1 MIVLFMIQNGMT
13 NKIRNPSARRSAIQR
28 QLLLNGDVAVET
40 LARDLGVSVA
50 TIRRDLT
57 SLEENGSIRRTHG
70 GATVTAP
77 RGADQA
83 FALREQIDSDQ
94 KRLIARAAFNL
105 VDADQTLFMNDG
117 STILALARELVA
129 ADTALTVATPGVN
142 IATALSENPKIDAY
156 LAGGLVRHRTM
167 GTTGDFVEQ
176 MLSSINADVAFIA
189 AEGFS
194 VRDGLTF
201 SYESD
206 AKIARIMSRQALR
219 TIVLATARKLG
230 QRDRITALLAADV
243 DTLITDCDD
252 ETVIS
257 QIRDT
262 GIDVIVA
269 SGQDDESV
277 DLHVLP
283 A

>member
-1 MIVLFMIQNGMT
+1 MIVLFMLQIRMT
-13 NKIRNPSARRSAIQR
+13 NKIRNPAARRNAIQR

-57 SLEENGSIRRTHG
+57 SLEESGSIRRTHG

-117 STILALARELVA
+117 STILALAREVVA
-129 ADTALTVATPGVN
+129 SDTALTVATPGVN

-176 MLSSINADVAFIA
+176 MLSSINADIAFIA

-206 AKIARIMSRQALR
+206 AKIARIMNRQALR

-230 QRDRITALLAADV
+230 QRDRITALGASDV
-243 DTLITDCDD
+243 DTLITDCQDAGM
-252 ETVIS
+252 
-257 QIRDT
+257 IREFESA

-269 SGQDDESV
+269 AGQEDDAGY
-277 DLHVLP
+277 LRVLP

>member
-1 MIVLFMIQNGMT
+1 MT
-13 NKIRNPSARRSAIQR
+13 NKVRNPSARRNAIQR

-57 SLEENGSIRRTHG
+57 SLEESGSIRRTHG

-129 ADTALTVATPGVN
+129 SDTALTVATPGVN

-206 AKIARIMSRQALR
+206 AKIARIMSRQAVR

-230 QRDRITALLAADV
+230 QRDRITALRASDV
-243 DTLITDCDD
+243 DILITDCSDTCMIG
-252 ETVIS
+252 EIEK
-257 QIRDT
+257 T
-262 GIDVIVA
+262 GIEVIVA
-269 SGQDDESV
+269 AGQDDDVENI
-277 DLHVLP
+277 HVLP

>member
-1 MIVLFMIQNGMT
+1 MIVLFMLQNRMT
-13 NKIRNPSARRSAIQR
+13 IKIRNPSARRSAIQR
-28 QLLLNGDVAVET
+28 QLLLNGDVAVEA

-83 FALREQIDSDQ
+83 FALREQIDSEQ

-105 VDADQTLFMNDG
+105 IDADQTLFMNDG

-129 ADTALTVATPGVN
+129 SNTALTVATPGVN

-176 MLSSINADVAFIA
+176 MLSSINADIAFIA

-206 AKIARIMSRQALR
+206 AKIARIMNRQATL
-219 TIVLATARKLG
+219 TVVLATARKLG
-230 QRDRITALLAADV
+230 QRDRITALKASSIE
-243 DTLITDCDD
+243 TLITDCTD
-252 ETVIS
+252 ESIVDE
-257 QIRDT
+257 IRNS

-269 SGQDDESV
+269 SGHEHDSGSF
-277 DLHVLP
+277 HILP

>member
-105 VDADQTLFMNDG
+105 VDTDQTLFMNDG

-230 QRDRITALLAADV
+230 QRDRITALRAADV

-252 ETVIS
+252 ESIIGR
-257 QIRDT
+257 IRDS

-277 DLHVLP
+277 ALHVLP
-283 A
+283 G